1 MLPKALQLPGNWH
14 FKPSVAKT
22 CSHNM
27 FMKCQMLQNAVV
39 TALCTRYT
47 SFLTLSQYCFFHTF
61 TFSYH
66 MFFLTISVSF
76 PSPNPYNPLGKLSIS
91 GFSKAAFIQPPPPY
105 KPVRLHPFLPL
116 LILNLVAQWILTF
129 QIWLCCYFPSYQLH
143 HQSWSSCLFP
153 SQPRCTKPYL
163 PVSPARGLLRALNTE
178 FPVFTLEY
186 KHRTK
191 AITQIQQP
199 QSPIPHGECF
209 WRN

>member
-14 FKPSVAKT
+14 FKPSAAKT

-66 MFFLTISVSF
+66 MFFLTFSVSF
-76 PSPNPYNPLGKLSIS
+76 PSPNPYNPSGELSMS
-91 GFSKAAFIQPPPPY
+91 CFSKAAFIQPPPPY

-116 LILNLVAQWILTF
+116 FIPIFLTH
-129 QIWLCCYFPSYQLH
+129 QL
-143 HQSWSSCLFP
+143 SEFNISSLTLLLFP
-153 SQPRCTKPYL
+153 FLSAPSVLAILPASQASQGAQNLT
-163 PVSPARGLLRALNTE
+163 S
-178 FPVFTLEY
+178 
-186 KHRTK
+186 
-191 AITQIQQP
+191 QQVL
-199 QSPIPHGECF
+199 QGDS
-209 WRN
+209 